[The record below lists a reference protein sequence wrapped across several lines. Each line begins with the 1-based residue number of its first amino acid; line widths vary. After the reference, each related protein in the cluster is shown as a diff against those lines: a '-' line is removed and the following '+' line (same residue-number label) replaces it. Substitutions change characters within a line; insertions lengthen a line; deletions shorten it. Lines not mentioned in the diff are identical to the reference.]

1 MTHTGQMTGS
11 YYGYDGDY
19 SQGDWYNWAYYA
31 SVEALTL
38 SENKHSESFDIM
50 SEDGQ
55 TDQNNRFCFFLAI
68 CLFRNLGHE
77 LVEAMTFVLLFA
89 SLLCQCF
96 SDLSRYSIKSIH
108 FVEESIATDTGD
120 MHLCL
125 HSTHAHSN
133 PKSRKSVYI

>member
-31 SVEALTL
+31 SVEELTL

-55 TDQNNRFCFFLAI
+55 TDQNNRFCFFWPFACSEI
-68 CLFRNLGHE
+68 SDTNLW
-77 LVEAMTFVLLFA
+77 
-89 SLLCQCF
+89 
-96 SDLSRYSIKSIH
+96 K
-108 FVEESIATDTGD
+108 
-120 MHLCL
+120 
-125 HSTHAHSN
+125 
-133 PKSRKSVYI
+133 P